1 MPIVTALAL
10 FTLLYVVTHRVKA
23 QSIVST
29 PNRWSYSDPSK
40 WGSLDSA
47 FSACGNG
54 RSQSPID
61 LSSALLPATA
71 LPPSS
76 LHFHYDD
83 LHSTLA
89 AVNASHHT
97 ALNNG
102 HSIVSQPHTH
112 LLAPHTARS
121 SRITPPTH
129 WRPPPPASSACSPV
143 RRW

>member
-29 PNRWSYSDPSK
+29 PNRWSYSDPSQ
-40 WGSLDSA
+40 WGALDDA
-47 FSACGNG
+47 FAACGNG

-71 LPPSS
+71 LLPPS

-83 LHSTLA
+83 LHATLA
-89 AVNASHHT
+89 AVNASQHT
-97 ALNNG
+97 TLNSG
-102 HSIVSQPHTH
+102 HSIVS
-112 LLAPHTARS
+112 APHTRW
-121 SRITPPTH
+121 PPTH
-129 WRPPPPASSACSPV
+129 TARPSCMSASHSLAAALCP
-143 RRW
+143 RRPRV